1 MEFAGGRSVDRKKR
15 KSGLLEE
22 LQSADRPISA
32 SALAG
37 KFGVSR
43 QIIVGDIA
51 ILRAEGHK
59 ITATPR
65 GYILPKETGLPICQ
79 IACKHDASQIQEELN
94 AIVDCG
100 GSLVD
105 VIVEH
110 PLYGEL
116 VGNLQ
121 ISNRME
127 AEDFVNRVRDSKAAP
142 LSMLTDGIHL
152 HTISC
157 KNPESFDR
165 IREKLRELGILLS

>member
-1 MEFAGGRSVDRKKR
+1 MQA
-15 KSGLLEE
+15 
-22 LQSADRPISA
+22 ADRAISA

-65 GYILPKETGLPICQ
+65 GYILPEETGMPVCQ
-79 IACKHDASQIQEELN
+79 IACRHDSSQILEELN

-100 GSLVD
+100 GCLVD
-105 VIVEH
+105 VVVEH

-121 ISNRME
+121 ISNRLE
-127 AEDFVNRVRDSKAAP
+127 AEDFVKRVRESKAAP

-152 HTISC
+152 HTITC
-157 KNPESFDR
+157 QNPETFDR
-165 IREKLRELGILLS
+165 IRERLRELGILLS